1 MRITVLTNESF
12 DAISN
17 HPAFDGLSV
26 RELAEINRL
35 ANEQLV
41 AKSVGNQIEFG
52 FKPFTEAKPILK
64 SGLYSYESLA
74 ANKISILNNT
84 SQENKEVREQV
95 IASSYKAFEILRL
108 YPIPESRDEKI
119 QFVFRV
125 ACLAYCGERWSD
137 LRRWFSDN
145 PTIFD
150 TPPVEDE
157 PWDQYII
164 STMYFCWT
172 KLFCKQKRTELDEI
186 LQSIS
191 NLHVEQEKREKQFFD
206 GLEHYQHRDCAIRLA
221 SLYYWVKCTENVT
234 KYLLNGSTDGNP
246 FSKID
251 MYYER
256 AIQASKISGEW
267 QIEYMLAWLHSTSR
281 IMLTNSLWWIFRGAD
296 ANTSKFVEILTNRHH
311 SPIFELLPPQ
321 QLAISEGLLNPS
333 KTAIVVDMPTS
344 GGKTLLAQF
353 KILQTLNRT
362 GDNRDWV
369 AYLTPTRA
377 LSSQITRRLRQDF
390 HKLDIIVE
398 QLTGALDI
406 NAFEDDLL
414 EDTKHQFDI
423 LVTTPEKFQQI
434 VRNKKI
440 DEQPPSLVIL
450 DEAHNIEAKERGLR
464 IELLLATLK
473 QEFPKTSFLLLMP
486 YAEGTQSIANWLAGD
501 QISGLPITSGK
512 SVWKPNERIIGT
524 FQAVKDTKSRASW
537 HLEFETLEATEKAI
551 ALEGRFQVGHSKP
564 IEVPKSQ
571 VIDSK
576 GQTGLAYQAVA
587 MSKIMS
593 QNGTSIAIGQ
603 KIPTVWNMAK
613 MAYKNLPE
621 SLEISPEIKL
631 VQDYLHAE
639 VGSNFNLINY
649 LSKGVAV
656 HHSGLSDEVRTL
668 IESLAESGQ
677 LSVLC
682 ATTTIAQGLNFP
694 VSSVFL
700 QTHKYPLGIEMST
713 REFWNL
719 AGRVGRIGHDSIGV
733 IGLAAGN
740 EQDKIKN
747 FIQSRTGVLASQ
759 LVRLL
764 NELEENGELDIL
776 SENLWKLEWE
786 DFRNYLVHLWVE
798 KKGDLDAVLS
808 ATEQILR
815 QTFGFSSLNQN
826 TQHQAK
832 ADALRKASNDYI
844 HRISK
849 LPKNIPIISNQTGFS
864 PEGIRSAMN
873 ALENLDNQ
881 ISKEDW
887 NHKTLF
893 KGEGKMADLYGVMLE
908 IPKLKEN
915 LKDVGGDGPG
925 HSKLADITND
935 WVNGESIRA
944 IATKYFAKSNEDV
957 ASTAT
962 ISKAF
967 QAINKAIINDGTWG
981 VSAISNFS
989 GIDFDKIS
997 ETEKR
1002 QINLI
1007 PALIYHGVSTEE
1019 AVLMRMNSVPRSIA
1033 KELGHRYRKHCKKSD
1048 ESMKVSSAR
1057 QYLKS
1062 LDTKEWQSICPKNLP
1077 IGGKDYK
1084 RVWEILSGESNSL

>member
-1 MRITVLTNESF
+1 MV
-12 DAISN
+12 SN
-17 HPAFDGLSV
+17 HL
-26 RELAEINRL
+26 LKL
-35 ANEQLV
+35 
-41 AKSVGNQIEFG
+41 NQHSN
-52 FKPFTEAKPILK
+52 TAL
-64 SGLYSYESLA
+64 LSYEVA
-74 ANKISILNNT
+74 AVSNISILNNA
-84 SQENKEVREQV
+84 SPENNDAREQV
-95 IASSYKAFEILRL
+95 VAAAYKAFEILRL
-108 YPIPESRDEKI
+108 YPIPKSRDEKI

-125 ACLAYCGERWSD
+125 ASLAYCGERWSD
-137 LRRWFSDN
+137 LRRWFTDN

-150 TPPVEDE
+150 NSPVEKE
-157 PWDQYII
+157 PWDQHII

-172 KLFCKQKRTELDEI
+172 KLFCKQARTDLDEV

-191 NLHVEQEKREKQFFD
+191 SLHVEQEKREKQFFD
-206 GLEHYQHRDCAIRLA
+206 ALEQNRHRDCAIRLA
-221 SLYYWVKCTENVT
+221 ALYYWVKCTENVT
-234 KYLLNGSTDGNP
+234 KYLLNGGTDGNP

-256 AIQASKISGEW
+256 AIKAAKISGEW

-281 IMLTNSLWWIFRGAD
+281 IMLSNSLWWIFRGTD
-296 ANTSKFVEILTNRHH
+296 ANTTKFVEILTNRDPN
-311 SPIFELLPPQ
+311 PIFELLPPQ
-321 QLAISEGLLNPS
+321 QLALSEGLLNPS

-362 GDNRDWV
+362 SDKKDWV

-390 HKLDIIVE
+390 FKLDINVE

-406 NAFEDDLL
+406 NAFEDDLF
-414 EDTKHQFDI
+414 EDSKRQFDI

-473 QEFPKTSFLLLMP
+473 EEFPKTGFLLLMP
-486 YAEGTQSIANWLAGD
+486 YTEGTQSIANWLAGD

-512 SVWKPNERIIGT
+512 SAWKPNERIIGI
-524 FQAVKDTKSRASW
+524 FQAVKDNKSRASW

-551 ALEGRFQVGHSKP
+551 ALDGRYKVGHSKP
-564 IEVPKSQ
+564 IEIPKSQ

-593 QNGTSIAIGQ
+593 KNGTSIAIGQ

-613 MAYKNLPE
+613 MVYKNLPE
-621 SLEISPEIKL
+621 PYEVSPEIKL
-631 VQDYLHAE
+631 VQDYLKAE
-639 VGSNFNLINY
+639 VGSEFDLVNY

-700 QTHKYPLGIEMST
+700 QTHKYPRGIEMST

-719 AGRVGRIGHDSIGV
+719 AGRAGRIGHDSIGV
-733 IGLAAGN
+733 IGLAAGKD
-740 EQDKIKN
+740 QDKIKN
-747 FIQSRTGVLASQ
+747 FIQSKTGELASQ
-759 LVRLL
+759 IVRLL
-764 NELEENGELDIL
+764 DELEENGELDIL

-808 ATEQILR
+808 ATEQVLR

-849 LPKNIPIISNQTGFS
+849 LPRNIPIISNQTGFS
-864 PEGIRSAMN
+864 PEGIRYAMN
-873 ALENLDNQ
+873 ALENLDNP
-881 ISKEDW
+881 ISREDW
-887 NHKTLF
+887 NPDTLF

-915 LKDVGGDGPG
+915 LKEVGGEGPG
-925 HSKLADITND
+925 KSKLANITND
-935 WVNGESIRA
+935 WVNGETIDVIATRYFTDGKKNIDSTTAISNTFRA
-944 IATKYFAKSNEDV
+944 INR
-957 ASTAT
+957 
-962 ISKAF
+962 
-967 QAINKAIINDGTWG
+967 AIVNDGTWG
-981 VSAISNFS
+981 ISAISSFS
-989 GIDFDKIS
+989 GIDYDKIS
-997 ETEKR
+997 DTEKR
-1002 QINLI
+1002 RINLI

-1019 AVLMRMNSVPRSIA
+1019 AVLMRMNSVPRSVA
-1033 KELGHRYRKHCKKSD
+1033 EEMGRDFGHRSKKSD
-1048 ESMKVSSAR
+1048 ERLKLSSAR

-1062 LDTKEWQSICPKNLP
+1062 LQTRDWQSICPKNLP

-1084 RVWEILSGESNSL
+1084 RVWEILSGESNTI